1 MEAITSKTPLPP
13 VAETQP
19 VRPAG
24 QQNQQE
30 QPVRK
35 DEGTARGAHGLS
47 RADTEKLVALIQ
59 ESLDSMNINISFS
72 TYGSE
77 RERTAVIVKEKGT
90 GNVIRE
96 IPPKEL
102 QELYMKMEELMGM
115 IFSGR
120 A

>member
-1 MEAITSKTPLPP
+1 MEAITSKAPLPP

-19 VRPAG
+19 VRPS
-24 QQNQQE
+24 NQQE
-30 QPVRK
+30 RQSQKSDVASEAP
-35 DEGTARGAHGLS
+35 GLS
-47 RADTEKLVALIQ
+47 LPETEKLVALIQ
-59 ESLDSMNINISFS
+59 ENLDSMNINISFS

-77 RERTAVIVKEKGT
+77 RERVAVVVKEKDT

-102 QELYMKMEELMGM
+102 QQLYMKMEELLGM
-115 IFSGR
+115 IFSGQ